1 MSTEPLPKPSPHD
14 LSFPWGGKFFFPAS
28 PFLSAHYGPL
38 EFPQLF
44 HPSDVSMFPSS
55 QAAEKEAA
63 LAQQEEEKA
72 EQRKRARAEK
82 KALKKKKKTR
92 GADKRKAEEDDE
104 KEWGDD
110 EEGRAFWNCCLGT
123 SLTSR
128 EVTGTIHRTFCLEP
142 VENKLSAWCPI
153 TLPVPARCPH
163 GRHLPSLF
171 GLPQPTCPC
180 PSSPWTQASCT
191 TAYADTCLARLPVLP
206 WWSFPSSA
214 SLAPAISGAGRCGAY
229 VVTSGLF
236 WQSPLR

>member
-1 MSTEPLPKPSPHD
+1 
-14 LSFPWGGKFFFPAS
+14 
-28 PFLSAHYGPL
+28 
-38 EFPQLF
+38 
-44 HPSDVSMFPSS
+44 MFPSS

-110 EEGRAFWNCCLGT
+110 EEGRAFWKCCLGT

-128 EVTGTIHRTFCLEP
+128 EVTGTIHRTFCLEQLRISCQHGAP
-142 VENKLSAWCPI
+142 SPFLSLPAVHIGIIFPPY
-153 TLPVPARCPH
+153 LGSHSPPVPAL
-163 GRHLPSLF
+163 LPL
-171 GLPQPTCPC
+171 GLKHPAPQLMQTP
-180 PSSPWTQASCT
+180 AL
-191 TAYADTCLARLPVLP
+191 LACQTVLP

-214 SLAPAISGAGRCGAY
+214 SLAPAISGAGRCGA
-229 VVTSGLF
+229 GLF